1 MKKRKWYWGSSLDDF
16 LKEEG
21 IYDEVVSQV
30 EKEMIAWQLAL
41 AMKKKKITKKRMAEL
56 MKTSR
61 TQVDKLLNPKDGNVT
76 IKTLH
81 KAAAVVGKR
90 VEYKL
95 VDADRS

>member
-1 MKKRKWYWGSSLDDF
+1 MKRKWYKGSSLGDF

-21 IYDEVVSQV
+21 IYEEVVAQS
-30 EKEMIAWQLAL
+30 EKEVIAFQLQE

-81 KAAAVVGKR
+81 KAAAVVGR
-90 VEYKL
+90 RFEYKL
-95 VDADRS
+95 V

>member
-1 MKKRKWYWGSSLDDF
+1 MTALDDF

-21 IYDEVVSQV
+21 IYDEVVAQV
-30 EKEMIAWQLAL
+30 EKEVIAWQLEQ

-81 KAAAVVGKR
+81 KASAVVGKR
-90 VEYKL
+90 FEYKL
-95 VDADRS
+95 V

>member
-1 MKKRKWYWGSSLDDF
+1 MASDRRKKNKWYWGSSLDDW

-21 IYDEVVSQV
+21 WYEEIKAQV
-30 EKEMIAWQLAL
+30 EMEIIAKQLAQ
-41 AMKKKKITKKRMAEL
+41 AMKKKNITKKRMAEL

-76 IKTLH
+76 IATLH

-90 VEYKL
+90 FEYKL
-95 VDADRS
+95 V

>member
-1 MKKRKWYWGSSLDDF
+1 MKKNPHWGSSLDDW

-21 IYDEVVSQV
+21 WLEEFQAIV
-30 EKEMIAWQLAL
+30 EKEIIAKQLQQ
-41 AMKKKKITKKRMAEL
+41 AMRKKKISKKRMAEL

-76 IKTLH
+76 IETLH

-90 VEYKL
+90 FEYKL
-95 VDADRS
+95 V